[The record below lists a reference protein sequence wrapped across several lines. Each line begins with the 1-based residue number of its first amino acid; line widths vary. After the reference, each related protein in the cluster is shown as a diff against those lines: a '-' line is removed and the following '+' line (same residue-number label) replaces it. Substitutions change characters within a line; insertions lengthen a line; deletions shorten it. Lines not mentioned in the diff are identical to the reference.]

1 MLIKDIFYSYQ
12 GEGPYVGYPQIFIR
26 FFGCNIHC
34 QYCDEPDLPEQKKK
48 WDKKD
53 VLTVLNPFFKK
64 PIHSISITGGEPL
77 LHTGSIIELAPEL
90 PFPLY
95 LETNGLLPEALEKV
109 MSLFTYFSVDFK
121 PGYQE
126 KFEKFMLTLL
136 PRIETGAF
144 PSVFVKYVMTEY
156 QELELIHLKSI
167 LEKINPFIPCIIQP
181 VTPYGNIKK
190 GPSPVELEQAYSFL
204 SLTLK
209 DLRIIG
215 QTHKLIGV
223 K

>member
-12 GEGPYVGYPQIFIR
+12 GEGPYVGYPQVFIR

-48 WDKKD
+48 WNKKD
-53 VLTVLNPFFKK
+53 VLTVLAPLLEK

-77 LHTGSIIELAPEL
+77 LHTGAIIELAPDL
-90 PFPLY
+90 HFPLY

-109 MSLFTYFSVDFK
+109 MPLFTYFSVDFK
-121 PGYQE
+121 PGYEE
-126 KFEKFMLTLL
+126 KFEKFMQTLL
-136 PRIETGAF
+136 PRIKVGAL
-144 PSVFVKYVMTEY
+144 PSVFVKYVMKDY
-156 QELELIHLKSI
+156 QELELLHLKKI
-167 LEKINPFIPCIIQP
+167 LKKINPFIPCIIQP
-181 VTPYGNIKK
+181 VTPYGTIQK
-190 GPSPVELEQAYSFL
+190 GPNPLELDQAYLFL
-204 SLTLK
+204 SDTLK
-209 DLRIIG
+209 DLRVIG